1 MQVNMLDAKNQ
12 LSKLVKAAVAGTEVI
27 IASNGEPQVRLVPC
41 ATSPG
46 LQRWGAWAG
55 QSVGLD
61 DAFSDETDAQARQ
74 LFGLS

>member
-41 ATSPG
+41 AASPG
-46 LQRWGAWAG
+46 LRRWGAWVG
-55 QSVGLD
+55 ESVNLD

-74 LFGLS
+74 LFGLP